1 MSPHDEQQRADAAS
15 RILERNRL
23 IARVA
28 IARKNGARV
37 VFANGCF
44 DLLHVGHVRYLEGAR
59 SLGDVLVVAV
69 NGDEQVRRL
78 KGEGRPFVPERE
90 RAETVAALRAVD
102 YVTIFHEPT
111 VRELLLALRPDIH
124 AKGTDYTEESVPER
138 GIVNSYGGRVCIV
151 GDPKDHSSTD
161 ILRRITGEVRQRL
174 DVLLKSNELRS
185 EADDSPKPHEPREMT
200 DEQPVTG
207 KPSAPHEPPEG
218 DELQANTDEARV
230 AIEE

>member
-1 MSPHDEQQRADAAS
+1 MTTNDERQKADAAA

-59 SLGDVLVVAV
+59 RLGDLLVVGI

-78 KGEGRPFVPERE
+78 KGDDRPFVPERE

-102 YVTIFHEPT
+102 YVIIFHEPT
-111 VRELLLALRPDIH
+111 VNELLLALRPDIH
-124 AKGTDYTEESVPER
+124 AKGTDYTEENVPER
-138 GIVNSYGGRVCIV
+138 DVVHSYGGRVCIV
-151 GDPKDHSSTD
+151 GDPKDHSSTEMLKKVTSD
-161 ILRRITGEVRQRL
+161 GEVRTE
-174 DVLLKSNELRS
+174 D
-185 EADDSPKPHEPREMT
+185 
-200 DEQPVTG
+200 
-207 KPSAPHEPPEG
+207 
-218 DELQANTDEARV
+218 
-230 AIEE
+230 